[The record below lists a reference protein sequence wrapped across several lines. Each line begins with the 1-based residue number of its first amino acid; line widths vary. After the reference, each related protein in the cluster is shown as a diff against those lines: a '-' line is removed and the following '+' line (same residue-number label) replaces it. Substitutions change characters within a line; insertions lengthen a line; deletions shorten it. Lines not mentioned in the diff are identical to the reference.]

1 MNSDYGIAA
10 TIVAVIFSFA
20 VWVLSKGNMMKA
32 RKKAVAVYVALF
44 AAAFLFF
51 YLKELHW

>member
-1 MNSDYGIAA
+1 MNSDYGMAA

-44 AAAFLFF
+44 ASALIISLLASA
-51 YLKELHW
+51 